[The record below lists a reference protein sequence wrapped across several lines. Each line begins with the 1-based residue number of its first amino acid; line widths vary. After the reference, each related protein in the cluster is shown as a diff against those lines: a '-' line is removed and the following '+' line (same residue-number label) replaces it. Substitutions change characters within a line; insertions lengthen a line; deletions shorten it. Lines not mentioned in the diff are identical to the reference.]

1 VSPVRSP
8 AGAHPRP
15 PTAPAAACRPALLAG
30 VAALAL
36 LSGCALTPAAS
47 PLTLPVAPAGWQAP
61 PPAPLASETPAA
73 ARADWW
79 QRFDDPLLPALV
91 TQAQATSPA
100 LAAAAA
106 RVAQARALRDAAAAR
121 GGPALDLGAAAVR
134 GQPDL
139 RTPVGTQLGAEA
151 RAGWEI
157 DLFGRVAATTAAAR
171 AQLAASEADARG
183 VQVALAAEVGT
194 AFLALRACEAQR
206 ATLLADARSREE
218 TVRLTER
225 AAAAGLRAPA
235 AAELARAGAAHA
247 RMQAQALQQR
257 CELELKALVA
267 LTGADEPGLRERLAA
282 TPGRLPRPPAL
293 ALTELPA
300 QVLAQRPDL
309 QAAERRIAAAQAEV
323 AQARAETRPR
333 VTLAGMVGLSR
344 LSGAGVS
351 VDGGV
356 WSLGPLQ
363 VTLPLF
369 DGGARAAGVEAARAR
384 HDEAG
389 AHYLQTLRAAVR
401 ELESALVQLAGTAAR
416 AADTALAAA
425 GFEASLRATQ
435 ALYDGGLASLFDL
448 EDARR
453 SALAAQREL
462 IELERERSAAWIA
475 LYRATAG
482 GWSAAAG
489 TPPAA
494 ALDSTAG
501 VAAGRLP

>member
-1 VSPVRSP
+1 
-8 AGAHPRP
+8 
-15 PTAPAAACRPALLAG
+15 
-30 VAALAL
+30 
-36 LSGCALTPAAS
+36 
-47 PLTLPVAPAGWQAP
+47 
-61 PPAPLASETPAA
+61 
-73 ARADWW
+73 
-79 QRFDDPLLPALV
+79 
-91 TQAQATSPA
+91 
-100 LAAAAA
+100 
-106 RVAQARALRDAAAAR
+106 
-121 GGPALDLGAAAVR
+121 
-134 GQPDL
+134 
-139 RTPVGTQLGAEA
+139 
-151 RAGWEI
+151 
-157 DLFGRVAATTAAAR
+157 
-171 AQLAASEADARG
+171 
-183 VQVALAAEVGT
+183 
-194 AFLALRACEAQR
+194 
-206 ATLLADARSREE
+206 
-218 TVRLTER
+218 
-225 AAAAGLRAPA
+225 
-235 AAELARAGAAHA
+235 
-247 RMQAQALQQR
+247 M
-257 CELELKALVA
+257 
-267 LTGADEPGLRERLAA
+267 
-282 TPGRLPRPPAL
+282 
-293 ALTELPA
+293 
-300 QVLAQRPDL
+300 LAQRPDL

-369 DGGARAAGVEAARAR
+369 DGGARPAGVEAARAR